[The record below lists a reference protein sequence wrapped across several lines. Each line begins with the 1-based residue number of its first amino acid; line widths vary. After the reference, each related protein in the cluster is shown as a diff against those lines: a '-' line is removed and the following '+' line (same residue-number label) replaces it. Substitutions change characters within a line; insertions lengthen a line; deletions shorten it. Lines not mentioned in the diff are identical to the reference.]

1 MRQDLE
7 VLSRDFY
14 NQPTLIL
21 AEKLLGH
28 ILVHETE
35 EGTTSGRIVETE
47 AYLGEND
54 QAAHSYKKR
63 CTKRT
68 KIMFQAP
75 GHVYIYQMHTHHLI
89 NVVAGE
95 IDNPQAILIRAD
107 EPIEGIELIEK
118 RRPVKKY
125 TNLTS
130 GPGRLTKE
138 TKIMFQAPGHVYIYQ
153 MHTHH
158 LINVVAGEIG
168 NPQAILIRA
177 VEPIEGIE
185 LMEQRRPVKKFTNL
199 TSGPGK
205 LTKAFGI
212 TKEDYGRTFFEAPL
226 YIAKGHP
233 PSNVATGTRIG
244 IDNAGEAKDY
254 PYRFWV
260 EGNKFVS
267 R

>member
-1 MRQDLE
+1 MYNKRGFRSKGVSKYMREDLE

-47 AYLGEND
+47 AYLGESD

-63 CTKRT
+63 RTKRT
-68 KIMFQAP
+68 EIMFQAP
-75 GHVYIYQMHTHHLI
+75 GYGYINQMQTNQLM

-95 IDNPQAILIRAD
+95 
-107 EPIEGIELIEK
+107 
-118 RRPVKKY
+118 V
-125 TNLTS
+125 
-130 GPGRLTKE
+130 
-138 TKIMFQAPGHVYIYQ
+138 
-153 MHTHH
+153 
-158 LINVVAGEIG
+158 G

-177 VEPIEGIE
+177 VEPLEGIE

-205 LTKAFGI
+205 LTKALGI
-212 TKEDYGRTFFEAPL
+212 TKADYGRTFFEAPL

-233 PSNVATGTRIG
+233 PSNVVTGTRIG

>member
-1 MRQDLE
+1 MQMRIEHMQDYIE
-7 VLSRDFY
+7 ILSPEFY
-14 NQPTLIL
+14 KQPTLIL
-21 AEKLLGH
+21 AKKLLGH

-35 EGTTSGRIVETE
+35 EGIIAGRIVETE
-47 AYLGEND
+47 AYLGESD

-63 CTKRT
+63 RTKRT
-68 KIMFQAP
+68 EIMFQAP
-75 GHVYIYQMHTHHLI
+75 GYVYIYQMHTHHLI

-95 IDNPQAILIRAD
+95 
-107 EPIEGIELIEK
+107 
-118 RRPVKKY
+118 V
-125 TNLTS
+125 
-130 GPGRLTKE
+130 
-138 TKIMFQAPGHVYIYQ
+138 
-153 MHTHH
+153 
-158 LINVVAGEIG
+158 G

-177 VEPIEGIE
+177 VEPLEGIE

-212 TKEDYGRTFFEAPL
+212 TKADYGRRFFEAPL